1 MQAYDIAVLTVYMVV
16 LLVYGLWNNTQPKDI
31 QEYAIAGKRYG
42 APTVFLTIAATFIG
56 GGFTIGNAGHTYAY
70 GLVTAFSFLG
80 ISSKEFFVARFVAPH
95 IHKFPGAISI
105 GDIMVANY
113 GKVGKVVTGLSGFI
127 VSIGIV
133 AGQIVALSKIFEEFF
148 GLSAEWSIII
158 GMSIVT
164 FYSAIGGMV
173 AVVRTDIIQFFVL
186 FVGILSVLVFALLEV
201 GSLETALANIPA
213 DKTTFL
219 GDKTLLAF
227 AALVLFWFIGETLTP
242 AYFSR
247 LLISRNF
254 DQVIKASYGVG
265 VFSTLFI
272 FLPAS
277 IGLLG
282 YSLDLVVGDNPD
294 VVFPQIVNLVL
305 PWWWKPIVLA
315 AILSVIMSSS
325 DSFLNSGAVTFV
337 HDFLKP
343 ILPENAIKNELR
355 LLKIVTLA
363 GGLLTILFTLS
374 GGSVITI
381 LGQSYLFWAPIVL
394 VPLLLSIWGVPSS
407 PKTFVIASIISALAV
422 VGLYKFTALG
432 EFNSVVGGFLTSIAA
447 YGVLGRLAGPGAKD
461 TLP

>member
-1 MQAYDIAVLTVYMVV
+1 
-16 LLVYGLWNNTQPKDI
+16 
-31 QEYAIAGKRYG
+31 
-42 APTVFLTIAATFIG
+42 
-56 GGFTIGNAGHTYAY
+56 
-70 GLVTAFSFLG
+70 
-80 ISSKEFFVARFVAPH
+80 
-95 IHKFPGAISI
+95 
-105 GDIMVANY
+105 
-113 GKVGKVVTGLSGFI
+113 
-127 VSIGIV
+127 
-133 AGQIVALSKIFEEFF
+133 
-148 GLSAEWSIII
+148 
-158 GMSIVT
+158 
-164 FYSAIGGMV
+164 
-173 AVVRTDIIQFFVL
+173 
-186 FVGILSVLVFALLEV
+186 
-201 GSLETALANIPA
+201 
-213 DKTTFL
+213 
-219 GDKTLLAF
+219 
-227 AALVLFWFIGETLTP
+227 
-242 AYFSR
+242 
-247 LLISRNF
+247 
-254 DQVIKASYGVG
+254 
-265 VFSTLFI
+265 
-272 FLPAS
+272 
-277 IGLLG
+277 
-282 YSLDLVVGDNPD
+282 
-294 VVFPQIVNLVL
+294 VFPQIVNLVL